1 MRVDREFSFRGDRK
15 YLQSASLFDDLIALR
30 GGVTDIDFKFHH
42 KSGQQVAYVDEL
54 PADQALVAEW
64 RDSKGEVYVVERP
77 EPITNATPYDE
88 PALVAKFRIEGRTAF
103 IPADVAPF
111 TTIEA
116 LVAGFK
122 RLLQSVYPEIPR
134 KYVFVRI
141 RLRQMP
147 DGPVELRYARDIG
160 PFFQGDIAVGGRSI
174 GQIFFGEWR

>member
-1 MRVDREFSFRGDRK
+1 MRVDREFQFRGDRK

-42 KSGQQVAYVDEL
+42 KSGHQVAYVDEL
-54 PADQALVAEW
+54 PSDQALVAEW
-64 RDSKGEVYVVERP
+64 RDSKGAVYVVERP
-77 EPITNATPYDE
+77 EPILRATPYDE
-88 PALVAKFRIEGRTAF
+88 PVLVAKFRIEGRNAF

-122 RLLQSVYPEIPR
+122 RLLQAVYPDISR

-141 RLRQMP
+141 RLRQLP
-147 DGPVELRYARDIG
+147 EGPVVLRYSRDIG
-160 PFFQGDIAVGGRSI
+160 SFFQGDIAVDGKPV
-174 GQIFFGEWR
+174 GQIFFGEWQ